1 MCRSELEQ
9 EKVHTSEVKHL
20 SISRKKKR
28 VFVTATGLLLSA
40 QHMHLAEYKRPRAF
54 YLSRT
59 NASGGGYSGVPNRLL
74 HENLVAIMDT
84 YINVPRFS
92 VFRIR
97 IGLG

>member
-1 MCRSELEQ
+1 MCRSELKQ
-9 EKVHTSEVKHL
+9 ERVHTSEVRHL

-40 QHMHLAEYKRPRAF
+40 QHMHLAEHKDHEPF

-59 NASGGGYSGVPNRLL
+59 NASGGGYSGVPSAAAAREPRG
-74 HENLVAIMDT
+74 HHGCK
-84 YINVPRFS
+84 NVCRFS

-97 IGLG
+97 IGPG

>member
-9 EKVHTSEVKHL
+9 ERVHTSEVRHL

-40 QHMHLAEYKRPRAF
+40 QHMHLAEYKVHEPF

-59 NASGGGYSGVPNRLL
+59 NASGGRSSGVPNRLL
-74 HENLVAIMDT
+74 HENLVAIMD
-84 YINVPRFS
+84 IKM
-92 VFRIR
+92 
-97 IGLG
+97 

>member
-9 EKVHTSEVKHL
+9 ERVHTSEVRHL

-59 NASGGGYSGVPNRLL
+59 NASGGGSSGVPSAAAAREPRG
-74 HENLVAIMDT
+74 HHG
-84 YINVPRFS
+84 YKNVDLQYS
-92 VFRIR
+92 EY
-97 IGLG
+97 G